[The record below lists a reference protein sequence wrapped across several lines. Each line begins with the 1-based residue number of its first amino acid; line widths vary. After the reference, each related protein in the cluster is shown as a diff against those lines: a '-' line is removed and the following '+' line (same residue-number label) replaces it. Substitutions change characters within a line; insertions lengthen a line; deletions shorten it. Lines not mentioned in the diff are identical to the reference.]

1 MNEYYLTD
9 EDIHGFEE
17 DSEVVE
23 LRNKLERANERIEE
37 LEDLIKESKK
47 EKIIDELNYYV
58 YLSQE
63 ECKEE
68 SKELEFDEIK
78 NLVDYIDKLEKQ
90 NRHLLDLQKNMDKEY
105 QELERKTDEVLTI
118 VNTEVK
124 LKNDTFTSLK
134 RFYDKRN
141 EEIVKIILGNS
152 NE

>member
-23 LRNKLERANERIEE
+23 LRNKLDKANEKIEE

-68 SKELEFDEIK
+68 PKELEFDEIK

-90 NRHLLDLQKNMDKEY
+90 NRHLLDLQKSMDKEY
-105 QELERKTDEVLTI
+105 QELEKKTDEVLAI

-134 RFYDKRN
+134 RFYDNRN
-141 EEIVKIILGNS
+141 EEIVKILLGNS